1 MTRAKSL
8 ILSAACLTCAVGC
21 SQKTKVETKE
31 ALDAAGEAVT
41 SAAQDTKEN
50 AKKAADVLKA
60 AGDKAKEEFSGSKS
74 NAPAEPA
81 TTAPAEEP
89 ATPPP
94 AEPAG
99 ADDAS

>member
-1 MTRAKSL
+1 MALAKSL
-8 ILSAACLTCAVGC
+8 ALWGACLVVAVGC

-31 ALDAAGEAVT
+31 ALDAAGEAVS

-60 AGDKAKEEFSGSKS
+60 AGDKAKEEFSGSES
-74 NAPAEPA
+74 DAPAEPA
-81 TTAPAEEP
+81 STAPAEDP

-94 AEPAG
+94 AEPAS